1 MKKIFIALAATILLG
16 AGCSQNNPSNPQTN
30 STTPQQQVSTTSP
43 VANNQTA
50 EPQPSKNVCLNRY
63 LKYQLEIPKGWS
75 AIQYGIMP
83 EKLDCEVISQRQQ
96 TFDAKLAPDTTIG
109 ERGMDPVSFYPD
121 DISTDKTSFTIGV
134 CDSRCI
140 GYPNKPTPSTNLKEN
155 LKNQQEIITSSTT
168 LDGQPAYWSKNF
180 QGKTAISAN
189 YKGSM
194 YQIQFSKDFSEDI
207 KTQVVKGF
215 KFLP

>member
-1 MKKIFIALAATILLG
+1 MRKIFITLATTVLLAAS
-16 AGCSQNNPSNPQTN
+16 CSQNNSSSPQAN

-43 VANNQTA
+43 VANNQTS
-50 EPQPSKNVCLNRY
+50 EPQPAKNVCLNRY
-63 LKYQLEIPKGWS
+63 LKYQLVIPKGWS

-83 EKLDCEVISQRQQ
+83 EKLDCEKISQKQQ
-96 TFDAKLAPDTTIG
+96 EFDAKLPPDSTIG
-109 ERGMDPVSFYPD
+109 ERGFDPVSFYPD
-121 DISTDKTSFTIGV
+121 DISVDKSSFTIGV

-140 GYPNKPTPSTNLKEN
+140 GYPNKPVPSTNLKEN
-155 LKNQQEIITSSTT
+155 LKNNQEIITSETT
-168 LDGQPAYWSKNF
+168 LNGQQAYWTKNF
-180 QGKTAISAN
+180 QGKTSISAN

-207 KTQVVKGF
+207 KMQVVNGF